1 MAKDVRVIVKRLQGV
16 SKKTGSKYDFLTYE
30 GVDTNGKKCEF
41 KFTKACKNYPQ
52 EEGSFTLHIPDGG
65 ISKDKGS
72 IYERFWIRAVD
83 SYEVFDGF
91 KAVDDDDLPF

>member
-16 SKKTGSKYDFLTYE
+16 SKRTGRKYDFLTYS
-30 GVDTNGKKCEF
+30 GVETNGKRCEF
-41 KFTKACKNYPQ
+41 KFTKACKNIPH

-65 ISKDKGS
+65 ISKDNAS
-72 IYERFWIRAVD
+72 IYERFWIRAID

-91 KAVDDDDLPF
+91 KVIDDDDLPF